1 MVTRAGA
8 AVAVLLAAVALAA
21 CQVQPQVVS
30 ARADME
36 GATVLV
42 SVAVPTRDAA
52 KIKSRELY
60 TYVRVGDCQ
69 DMENGYPAEGYV
81 DGEAVSKF
89 SFATEGPTTAFSGQV
104 PTSIFEQYQA
114 PCAALEGGG
123 YFAGT
128 LVSVPV
134 VIKVGPGR

>member
-1 MVTRAGA
+1 VVTRAGA
-8 AVAVLLAAVALAA
+8 AVAALLAAVVLAA
-21 CQVQPQVVS
+21 CQVQAEVVS

-42 SVAVPTRDAA
+42 SVAVPARDAA

-69 DMENGYPAEGYV
+69 GMENGYPAEGYV
-81 DGEAVSKF
+81 NGEAASKF
-89 SFATEGPTTAFSGQV
+89 SFATVGPTTTFTGHV
-104 PTSIFEQYQA
+104 PTRVFEQYQA

-123 YFAGT
+123 YFTGT

-134 VIKVGPGR
+134 TIKVGPSR

>member
-1 MVTRAGA
+1 MVTKAGT
-8 AVAVLLAAVALAA
+8 AVATLVAAAALTA
-21 CQVQPQVVS
+21 CQVQAKIVS
-30 ARADME
+30 ARADTE

-42 SVAVPTRDAA
+42 SVEVPAPEAA

-81 DGEAVSKF
+81 DGKAVSTF
-89 SFATEGPTTAFSGQV
+89 SFATEGATTVFSGRV
-104 PTSIFEQYQA
+104 PTRIFEQYQA

-123 YFAGT
+123 YFTGI
-128 LVSVPV
+128 LVSDPL
-134 VIKVGPGR
+134 VIQVGPGR